1 MGNQEKSEQS
11 KEVEYKKISQNNELK
26 DVILEKD
33 TTIKELK
40 GTV

>member
-1 MGNQEKSEQS
+1 MGNQEKSEVS